1 MCLAV
6 PMEVM
11 RVEGEAA
18 EVQAAG
24 TRRKIRTDLL
34 PDVKVGD
41 YVLVHAGFAIER
53 VQPDQAKEDLALIQ
67 ELIGGVP

>member
-1 MCLAV
+1 MCLAI

-11 RVEGEAA
+11 QVEGDTA
-18 EVQAAG
+18 EVEAAG

-34 PDVKVGD
+34 PGLKAGD

-53 VQPDQAKEDLALIQ
+53 VEPDQARKDIELIE
-67 ELIGGVP
+67 ELIGEIP

>member
-11 RVEGEAA
+11 RVEGDTA

-34 PDVKVGD
+34 PGVKVGE

-53 VQPDQAKEDLALIQ
+53 VQADQAKEDLALIQ